1 MKSCISGQDNS
12 VHIKSQILIHSF
24 VRENSCNWQFGYF
37 SSLMKLPDTCIVV
50 HIFKSHY
57 ILSVNVLNFHFIQ
70 PEASN

>member
-24 VRENSCNWQFGYF
+24 VRENSCNGQFAYF

-50 HIFKSHY
+50 HIFNSHY
-57 ILSVNVLNFHFIQ
+57 VLSVNMLNFHFIQ